1 MFVVI
6 MGCGR
11 VGRLL
16 AARMEALGHN
26 VSVIDVKSEALAKLG
41 NDFHGKRVLGQGFDR
56 NVLTEA
62 GITEADAF
70 RGGIERRQHQHYC
83 CSGSS

>member
-11 VGRLL
+11 VGRSL

-56 NVLTEA
+56 K
-62 GITEADAF
+62 F
-70 RGGIERRQHQHYC
+70 SPRRELLKRTLSRRYRAVTTPTLLLL
-83 CSGSS
+83 G